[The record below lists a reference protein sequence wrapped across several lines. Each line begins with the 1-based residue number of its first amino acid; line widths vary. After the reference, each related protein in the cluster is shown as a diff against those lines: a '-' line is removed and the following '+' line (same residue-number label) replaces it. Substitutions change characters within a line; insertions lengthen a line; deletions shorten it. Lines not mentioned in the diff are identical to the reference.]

1 MACSCSH
8 THSRICL
15 ESYQVTMHRWLIIYF
30 IIFTNLIL
38 LSGLSLY
45 FLEEN
50 SLTRSIE
57 GSIEIITPHIFSI
70 LLLIFIA
77 GHLLL
82 FDEKRDKRKTLFLS
96 LVVMLLSLLINFAQ
110 FFDIGFLYALLLFIF
125 FTNFSLL
132 LYFLT
137 ISL

>member
-1 MACSCSH
+1 M
-8 THSRICL
+8 I
-15 ESYQVTMHRWLIIYF
+15 MHRWLIIYF

-38 LSGLSLY
+38 FSGLSLY
-45 FLEEN
+45 FLEETT
-50 SLTRSIE
+50 LTRSSE
-57 GSIEIITPHIFSI
+57 SSIEIITPHIFSM

-96 LVVMLLSLLINFAQ
+96 LVVMLLSLIINFAQ